1 MPKGYRPYLPDQ
13 DLLLPPSLRE
23 WMAEEHLVYFV
34 SDVVDQLDLSAIHA
48 VYGEEKR
55 GQPPYDPRLM
65 TKLLVYGYCTGVF
78 SSRRIQKRL
87 QEDIPFKVLAAGNE
101 PDFRTIS
108 DFRKIH
114 VGTLQGLFEQVLE
127 MALEVGAVKVGRVTL
142 DGTKVKANASKHK
155 AMSYGRMKEKQE
167 QLRDEVK
174 QLLEQAEAA
183 DEEEDRRH
191 GSQRGDELPEE
202 LRRRETRLAK
212 IKIAKKVVEQ
222 RAREKAAAEGKS
234 AAEAKRA
241 KPDDKDQYNFTDPES
256 RIMKGADGFVQ
267 GYNAQASVEPE
278 MLLIVGQSVTEAA
291 NDKQQ
296 LEPMVE
302 AIEQQSG
309 QRPKAVLA
317 DSGYCSEENLA
328 YLESADQ
335 PERKIDGFIATG
347 KQKHGEHRLP
357 CKPGPLPKGATKVDR
372 MKRKLQTKVGKAVY
386 AARKC
391 VVEPVFGQI
400 KQARGFRQFLL
411 RGKDKVKGEWALVC
425 LTHNILRLHAA
436 IQPAERHRRMF
447 SLKIAAAEFP
457 GAIWLAGTPRAG
469 VSRRIR
475 ATQGFGS
482 PAHRALFLGQAPR
495 CGRKSPVHSDP
506 ARSFKIR
513 NHRALPAR
521 HRHGGAF
528 DHQSIGTPGPARHCS
543 GCHFLSPER

>member
-1 MPKGYRPYLPDQ
+1 MPKGYRAYLPDQ

-23 WMAEEHLVYFV
+23 WVAEDHLVYFV

-114 VGTLQGLFEQVLE
+114 IGTLQGLFEQVLG
-127 MALEVGAVKVGRVTL
+127 MALEVGAVKVGRVSL
-142 DGTKVKANASKHK
+142 DGTKIKANASKHK
-155 AMSYGRMKEKQE
+155 AMSYGRMEEKQQ
-167 QLRDEVK
+167 QLKEEVK

-212 IKIAKKVVEQ
+212 IKLAKKVVEQ

-234 AAEAKRA
+234 ATEAKQA
-241 KPDDKDQYNFTDPES
+241 KPEDKDQYNFTDPES

-267 GYNAQASVEPE
+267 GYNAQAAVEPE
-278 MLLIVGQSVTEAA
+278 MLLIVGQSVTEAV
-291 NDKQQ
+291 NDKKQ

-309 QRPKAVLA
+309 QRPKALLA
-317 DSGYCSEENLA
+317 DNGYCSEENLA
-328 YLESADQ
+328 GLESVEQ
-335 PERKIDGFIATG
+335 PERQIEGFIATG
-347 KQKHGEHRLP
+347 KQKHGEHRMP
-357 CKPGPLPKGATKVDR
+357 CKRGPLPKDATRVDR
-372 MKRKLQTKVGKAVY
+372 MKRKLQTKVGKAIY

-411 RGKDKVKGEWALVC
+411 RGKEKVKGEWALVC
-425 LTHNILRLHAA
+425 LTHNILRLHAVL
-436 IQPAERHRRMF
+436 QP
-447 SLKIAAAEFP
+447 S
-457 GAIWLAGTPRAG
+457 
-469 VSRRIR
+469 
-475 ATQGFGS
+475 
-482 PAHRALFLGQAPR
+482 
-495 CGRKSPVHSDP
+495 
-506 ARSFKIR
+506 
-513 NHRALPAR
+513 
-521 HRHGGAF
+521 
-528 DHQSIGTPGPARHCS
+528 
-543 GCHFLSPER
+543 

>member
-1 MPKGYRPYLPDQ
+1 MAKGSLPYLPDQ
-13 DLLLPPSLRE
+13 GFVLPPSLRE

-48 VYGEEKR
+48 GYGEEKR

-101 PDFRTIS
+101 PGFRTIS
-108 DFRKIH
+108 GFRKRQ
-114 VGTLQGLFEQVLE
+114 VGTLEGLFEEVVE
-127 MALEVGAVKVGRVTL
+127 MALEVGAVKGGRVTL

-234 AAEAKRA
+234 AAEDKRA
-241 KPDDKDQYNFTDPES
+241 KPVDKDQYNFTDPES

-278 MLLIVGQSVTEAA
+278 MLLIVGQSVTEPA
-291 NDKQQ
+291 NDKHQ
-296 LEPMVE
+296 LEPMLE
-302 AIEQQSG
+302 AI
-309 QRPKAVLA
+309 
-317 DSGYCSEENLA
+317 
-328 YLESADQ
+328 
-335 PERKIDGFIATG
+335 
-347 KQKHGEHRLP
+347 H
-357 CKPGPLPKGATKVDR
+357 
-372 MKRKLQTKVGKAVY
+372 
-386 AARKC
+386 
-391 VVEPVFGQI
+391 
-400 KQARGFRQFLL
+400 
-411 RGKDKVKGEWALVC
+411 
-425 LTHNILRLHAA
+425 
-436 IQPAERHRRMF
+436 
-447 SLKIAAAEFP
+447 
-457 GAIWLAGTPRAG
+457 
-469 VSRRIR
+469 
-475 ATQGFGS
+475 
-482 PAHRALFLGQAPR
+482 
-495 CGRKSPVHSDP
+495 
-506 ARSFKIR
+506 
-513 NHRALPAR
+513 
-521 HRHGGAF
+521 
-528 DHQSIGTPGPARHCS
+528 
-543 GCHFLSPER
+543 